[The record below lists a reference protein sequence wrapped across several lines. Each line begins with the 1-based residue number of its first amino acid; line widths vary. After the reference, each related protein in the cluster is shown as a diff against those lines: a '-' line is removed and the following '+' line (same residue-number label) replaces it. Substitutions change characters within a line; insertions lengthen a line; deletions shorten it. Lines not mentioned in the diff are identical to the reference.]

1 VFSITFLKKNVW
13 LILIIS
19 AILYVVLVIRND
31 LIQNSNLKSERDKL
45 EAGVKSEALR
55 KEELK
60 ESLKDLNSKQYIGRV
75 AREKLGYVEQG
86 ERAYKVIIK

>member
-1 VFSITFLKKNVW
+1 LYFVLLIRDDLIKNSELKKEKDN
-13 LILIIS
+13 
-19 AILYVVLVIRND
+19 LV
-31 LIQNSNLKSERDKL
+31 
-45 EAGVKSEALR
+45 AGVRSEVLR

-60 ESLKDLNSKQYIGRV
+60 ASLKDLNSKQYIGRV